1 MPDPSLAPIRV
12 LQPSADGVTWSVT
25 LDEALVNSGTAETAE
40 AAAATADLVAASC
53 MFALSLLGLSARVA
67 PTL

>member
-12 LQPSADGVTWSVT
+12 LSPTVDGVTWSVT
-25 LDEALVNSGTAETAE
+25 LDEVLVNSGTAETEE

-53 MFALSLLGLSARVA
+53 AFALKILGLSARVA
-67 PTL
+67 PTP

>member
-12 LQPSADGVTWSVT
+12 LQPSTDDVTWSVT
-25 LDEALVNSGTAETAE
+25 LDDALVNSGTAETAE
-40 AAAATADLVAASC
+40 AAAATAELVAASC